1 MQVKRPSFLESMF
14 TWISHGSSTGP
25 WKQTSKESPIFSP
38 LSNEQV
44 NASAFCIEEEDDD
57 VTIDFRPD
65 TPPNRKLEFE
75 DDSLEGSRSAAST
88 KMNTETASDQ
98 HASNRKSK
106 MAEIC
111 ERLSGRSQR

>member
-14 TWISHGSSTGP
+14 AWISPELNTDS
-25 WKQTSKESPIFSP
+25 WKQTSKQSPTFSP
-38 LSNEQV
+38 LANDQV
-44 NASAFCIEEEDDD
+44 NASVFCIEEVDDD
-57 VTIDFRPD
+57 VTINFRPD
-65 TPPNRKLEFE
+65 TPLNRKLEFE